1 MSYLSSP
8 VGQKNLWKTCSTF
21 SFGGGGASGM
31 SQPAV
36 LCFCGFRIFFL
47 TSSVPLTLFR
57 LPLGGKGG
65 GGFRDVPT
73 SRTLHSR
80 LPLLFLGFLSPISPV
95 STAKYLIQSI
105 WNQKCH
111 FRKGTAEGTNS
122 GNQTLTRKSK
132 MKPKIRDFFN
142 QRKQD
147 KNRNKYQML
156 AFPCVEQYCNR
167 IK

>member
-21 SFGGGGASGM
+21 SFWGGGRQGCLNLRYFDLGL
-31 SQPAV
+31 PP
-36 LCFCGFRIFFL
+36 LFL
-47 TSSVPLTLFR
+47 DFLSSINPVST
-57 LPLGGKGG
+57 PLGREV
-65 GGFRDVPT
+65 GGFRDVPA

-95 STAKYLIQSI
+95 STAKYLIQTL

-167 IK
+167 RK